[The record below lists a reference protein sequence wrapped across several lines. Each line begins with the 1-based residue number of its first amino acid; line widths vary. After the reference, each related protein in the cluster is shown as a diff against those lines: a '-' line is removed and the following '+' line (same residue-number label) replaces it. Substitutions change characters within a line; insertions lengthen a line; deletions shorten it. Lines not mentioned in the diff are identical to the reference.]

1 MYCCNVFDP
10 AAGHCQPLPLPET
23 TGCSPA
29 RLGQSPVTSLLL
41 SPGSWCAQGF
51 LVALQ
56 ESAFQSYISFEGGHH
71 YFHYLH
77 HSLVSGQTTG
87 REHSPAH
94 QQKIGLDIY
103 WQWLHSSKQDPVSL
117 IVSLSHQEAFVS
129 LLSLSLWKWKSLS
142 LLPLFATPWTVH
154 GIL

>member
-23 TGCSPA
+23 TGCSQA

-94 QQKIGLDIY
+94 QQKIGLEIY
-103 WQWLHSSKQDPVSL
+103 
-117 IVSLSHQEAFVS
+117 
-129 LLSLSLWKWKSLS
+129 
-142 LLPLFATPWTVH
+142 
-154 GIL
+154 